1 MRPRRNLL
9 LGITCASALALAA
22 LAPRAALAAPTDGEK
37 LFREG
42 RTALQNNDLE
52 TACARFAESQRVE
65 PAPGTALNL
74 GDCEE
79 RRGHLM
85 AARGAFLIAS
95 AAFATADKK
104 QYATSRAEGVEKRIP
119 RLLVNVSGAPADL
132 VVLRVGDRA
141 VSAASEVRH
150 DPGEVVITAEAKGY
164 RPRTMRA
171 VLKEG
176 QTLELDIGPLEAES
190 ATGSASRDKTPQAG
204 ATPLALPPRREE
216 SNTGR
221 TLGWTFAG
229 VGAASLTVGVLT
241 GIMTLGKASTV
252 EEHCDGDLAC
262 DSEGLD
268 AASAGKTLSLVSTI
282 TVIAGVLGLGAGTY
296 LLLTTPSSTT
306 NRGTAAPLRLT
317 PIANRDVVG
326 LELGKRF

>member
-1 MRPRRNLL
+1 MRRSTRHLL
-9 LGITCASALALAA
+9 TLTLASALSVAA
-22 LAPRAALAAPTDGEK
+22 VTLPTRTALAAPTDGER

-95 AAFATADKK
+95 AAFATPEKK
-104 QYATSRAEGVEKRIP
+104 GFATGRAEAVEKRIP
-119 RLLVNVSGAPADL
+119 KLLVNVSGAPADV

-141 VSAASEVRH
+141 VAPATEVRH

-171 VLKEG
+171 TLKEG

-190 ATGSASRDKTPQAG
+190 GSTASRDKTGPAQSKA
-204 ATPLALPPRREE
+204 PPRDDGNSR
-216 SNTGR
+216 R
-221 TLGWTFAG
+221 TLGYAIGG
-229 VGAASLTVGVLT
+229 VGVASLTVGVVT
-241 GIMTLGKASTV
+241 GIMTLGHASTV
-252 EEHCDGDLAC
+252 KEHCDGDLAC

-282 TVIAGVLGLGAGTY
+282 TMIAGAVGIGAGAY
-296 LLLTTPSSTT
+296 LLLTSPSSAASAT
-306 NRGTAAPLRLT
+306 RSTALRLT
-317 PIANRDVVG
+317 PVANRDVFG